1 MFENDLTL
9 VYGFLIGM
17 GIFVAIWF
25 AVVVPSERRDHQRR
39 LEILQKRIA
48 EREQKQ
54 EDMHSS
60 EAGHKG
66 PST

>member
-1 MFENDLTL
+1 MTL

-17 GIFVAIWF
+17 GVFVAIWF
-25 AVVVPSERRDHQRR
+25 AFVVPSEQRDHQRR

-54 EDMHSS
+54 EDMQD
-60 EAGHKG
+60 
-66 PST
+66 